1 MSRIVFQGEQP
12 DRDTE
17 EDREMLEL
25 ADRKF
30 FRWQEVSRLPEAS
43 PATRRATGG
52 FERVISAQTC
62 RRCCLMLLI

>member
-1 MSRIVFQGEQP
+1 
-12 DRDTE
+12 
-17 EDREMLEL
+17 MLEL

-43 PATRRATGG
+43 LATRRATGG

-62 RRCCLMLLI
+62 RRCCLMPLI